1 MASSNPKKKFSRG
14 YLATIAA
21 VVGAVAAL
29 LTVILGQGGI
39 VGLVRGFYEINLT
52 SKTPENLSSNIDVK
66 NNNNSQAKSQGGQS
80 NLSIKQEPENN
91 INEFPAISKPPTP
104 QSSPISTTHK
114 ALVGRWEF
122 LGLER
127 GEIGLILAVISGI
140 EFFENGDCLLYYQSL
155 VYDSSVRSVGAK
167 YEVLSHDKIKIDFGE
182 SNYTIYSVS
191 LLENIL
197 KLEDASLVLVF
208 QQSETIESKPYPT
221 LFDAFRSAN

>member
-1 MASSNPKKKFSRG
+1 MASSNPKKKISRG

-21 VVGAVAAL
+21 VVGAIAAL

-39 VGLVRGFYEINLT
+39 VGLFRNQ
-52 SKTPENLSSNIDVK
+52 TPKIKENPSNDLDAR
-66 NNNNSQAKSQGGQS
+66 NNNNSQATSQGGQS
-80 NLSIKQEPENN
+80 NVSIEQKPETN
-91 INEFPAISKPPTP
+91 INESTTTSQTHPPQVT
-104 QSSPISTTHK
+104 PISPTHK

-182 SNYTIYSVS
+182 SNYTIYRVS